1 MIGWGIPNVES
12 AWSSAKLVPHSDIKK
27 RSAKKTNGLLLTFIN
42 WRFAGLDT
50 VTGESQYYCEKKAG
64 E

>member
-12 AWSSAKLVPHSDIKK
+12 AWSSASHAPRSDIKK
-27 RSAKKTNGLLLTFIN
+27 RSAKKTNGLLLIFIN
-42 WRFAGLDT
+42 WRFAGRDM
-50 VTGESQYYCEKKAG
+50 VTDELQYYCVKKAG